1 LVLPWPLAPH
11 IIDMNSSSPPTNN
24 IISPISVGAH
34 DVDGGKPVQEVERE
48 WGVELDRVISYQKS
62 NALDISQ

>member
-1 LVLPWPLAPH
+1 
-11 IIDMNSSSPPTNN
+11 MNEAEKWD
-24 IISPISVGAH
+24 IISPISVGAHH